1 MDWMWESPFLGAAKP
16 VLTVVNKRVKKKPK
30 YKGTRVWRALNARLW
45 DSDFICWVMG
55 ESLTVHRVGMSLAVM
70 SLLKVSR

>member
-1 MDWMWESPFLGAAKP
+1 M
-16 VLTVVNKRVKKKPK
+16 
-30 YKGTRVWRALNARLW
+30 WRALNARLW

-55 ESLTVHRVGMSLAVM
+55 ESLTILHRVGMSLGVM